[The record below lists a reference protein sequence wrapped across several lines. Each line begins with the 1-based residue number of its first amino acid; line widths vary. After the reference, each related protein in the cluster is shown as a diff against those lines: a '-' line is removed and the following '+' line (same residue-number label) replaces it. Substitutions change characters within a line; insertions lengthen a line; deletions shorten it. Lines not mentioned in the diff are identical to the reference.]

1 MSTEVLSKR
10 FLISEASKAL
20 SGLDEVKIIS
30 QEERS
35 EVRTGYLE
43 QALDNLHFVEDNIS
57 NVVGDFFA
65 KTQGRMNF
73 GYHTLS
79 FFGEVP
85 IMFNAQED
93 KGQLSYAFDPGR
105 KPARLTEDLIKRL
118 WNANINRNAVKAFGS
133 LSKEQIIERFQ
144 SHIISSI
151 K

>member
-1 MSTEVLSKR
+1 MSAEILSKR

-20 SGLDEVKIIS
+20 SGLDGLKAVTDTEEPEVK
-30 QEERS
+30 E
-35 EVRTGYLE
+35 GYLE
-43 QALDNLHFVEDNIS
+43 HAIDNLHFVEDNIS
-57 NVVGDFFA
+57 EVVGDFFV
-65 KTQGRMNF
+65 KTQGRLNF

-85 IMFNAQED
+85 IMFSTQED

-105 KPARLTEDLIKRL
+105 KPAKLTEDIIKRL
-118 WNANINRNAVKAFGS
+118 WNANINRNAVKAFGK
-133 LSKEQIIERFQ
+133 LSKKQLVEKFE